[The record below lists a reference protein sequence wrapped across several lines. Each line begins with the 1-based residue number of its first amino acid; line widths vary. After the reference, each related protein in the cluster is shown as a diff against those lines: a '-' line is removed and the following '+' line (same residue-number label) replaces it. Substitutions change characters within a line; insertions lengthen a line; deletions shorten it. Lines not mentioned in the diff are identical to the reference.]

1 MAKSK
6 TPRHLRGGIM
16 TQCELALLAVS
27 VMCAAVLK
35 YKLLLDVAK
44 EIDKFWEGKE

>member
-1 MAKSK
+1 
-6 TPRHLRGGIM
+6 M

-27 VMCAAVLK
+27 VMCAALLI

-44 EIDKFWEGKE
+44 EIDEFLQGKE

>member
-1 MAKSK
+1 
-6 TPRHLRGGIM
+6 M

-27 VMCAAVLK
+27 VLCAAVFM

-44 EIDKFWEGKE
+44 EIDEFVIGE

>member
-1 MAKSK
+1 
-6 TPRHLRGGIM
+6 M

-27 VMCAAVLK
+27 VLCAAVLM

-44 EIDKFWEGKE
+44 EIDEFVIGE